1 DDWMTHPRKQ
11 ELIDFG
17 LAPPDS
23 LESAMV
29 ATLQPGAYTALLRGV
44 DNGTGIGLIELYDPN
59 SSESANAVN
68 LSTRGRVQTDDNVM
82 IAGMIIGGSTTQR
95 VIIRAIGPSLTSHG
109 VTGALQDPTLE
120 LLDSSGATIA
130 SNDNWKSSQQAEIT
144 ASGLAPTDDAESAI
158 IRTLSPG
165 SYTAI
170 VRGAGNT
177 SGVGL
182 VEVYR
187 LTP

>member
-1 DDWMTHPRKQ
+1 
-11 ELIDFG
+11 
-17 LAPPDS
+17 
-23 LESAMV
+23 
-29 ATLQPGAYTALLRGV
+29 
-44 DNGTGIGLIELYDPN
+44 
-59 SSESANAVN
+59 
-68 LSTRGRVQTDDNVM
+68 
-82 IAGMIIGGSTTQR
+82 
-95 VIIRAIGPSLTSHG
+95 
-109 VTGALQDPTLE
+109 
-120 LLDSSGATIA
+120 DSSGATIA